1 MVPEYW
7 KQPFLDIKDLNIM
20 KMPRILQALFY
31 TLKYTRE
38 EICESGTNKL
48 DFKRA
53 KTMINEDLFEQMA
66 RHNPFGENTNPYPDY
81 CKLSFIKKTIESIE
95 EEKVDEYS
103 VILGRIH
110 RWITQ
115 ALDLRTEDV
124 RNRRDTIAILKHE
137 REQAVAEDKARTEKS
152 NAALEDKKSEH
163 EGAEDEEAKKFSDEQ
178 DSQDEDGNA
187 IEKMEYERKEFNT
200 NAF

>member
-1 MVPEYW
+1 
-7 KQPFLDIKDLNIM
+7 M

-53 KTMINEDLFEQMA
+53 KTLINEDLFEQMA
-66 RHNPFGENTNPYPDY
+66 RHNPFGENNNPYPDY

-95 EEKVDEYS
+95 EDKVDEYS

-137 REQAVAEDKARTEKS
+137 R
-152 NAALEDKKSEH
+152 
-163 EGAEDEEAKKFSDEQ
+163 
-178 DSQDEDGNA
+178 
-187 IEKMEYERKEFNT
+187 
-200 NAF
+200 